1 MWMCVW
7 VSEYRKICIWVC
19 VCMQADPGVIFC
31 NTPSFIS
38 GLVWVQ
44 VVGFN
49 VVQMG
54 DTERRVAR
62 FFQSFGRTRALLI
75 KAEEIFTV
83 PQTKPCILILE
94 GERRASETAML
105 YFVFIKGGD
114 WQLGEN
120 FPALN
125 QGSYWRGQSRE
136 HRDLAKQSNALASCW
151 KLGFFSDSLFHAISF
166 CLSFWAEDCYSLDVL
181 LLAATPKPAVKFCWP
196 IIYVCGKKNLF
207 AFFFFFWLVL
217 FWFLFLIFQLITV
230 SRVLWVLVWGELYVV
245 TVGSVHACLKLIKP
259 KVPPD
264 SHSL

>member
-136 HRDLAKQSNALASCW
+136 HRDLAKQSNALASCYW
-151 KLGFFSDSLFHAISF
+151 LKAWLLFWFSLSCHFFLSLF
-166 CLSFWAEDCYSLDVL
+166 LSRGLDVL
-181 LLAATPKPAVKFCWP
+181 LLAATPKPAFKLCWP
-196 IIYVCGKKNLF
+196 TIYVCGKKNFSLSS
-207 AFFFFFWLVL
+207 FF
-217 FWFLFLIFQLITV
+217 
-230 SRVLWVLVWGELYVV
+230 S
-245 TVGSVHACLKLIKP
+245 S
-259 KVPPD
+259 D
-264 SHSL
+264 